1 MAIKRL
7 GIMTTGGDC
16 AGLNAVIRA
25 AVHRAVGGY
34 GCEVVGI
41 RRGTLGLLA
50 DPPDVVRLTPD
61 MFSGNVMRT
70 SGTMIGTTS
79 RGNPFEFPMPD
90 GSRRDRSA
98 DVVTACRALGLDGL
112 IAIGGDGSFRI
123 LGRIAEQHGLKLVGI
138 PKTIDNDVV
147 GTENAIG
154 YITAVNV
161 ATEALDRL
169 YSTAASHS
177 RIMVLEVMGRDAGH
191 IALSSGIAG
200 GADIILIPEI
210 PYRLERLAE
219 RILKLPDELGRSF
232 ALVVVAEGC
241 KGEGGKPVTHAGKAG
256 VLRYGG
262 IGSWLADRLEQ
273 ATGWETRFTILGHV
287 QRGGVPS
294 TTDRVLGATFGV
306 RAVDLAMAGEW
317 GRVVVWQN
325 RQVRDIPLADAMA
338 QSRLVDTEGD
348 LVRTA
353 RGIGI
358 SFGDEDTTHPDS
370 VSPT

>member
-1 MAIKRL
+1 MTIKRL

-25 AVHRAVGGY
+25 AVYRAVQRY
-34 GCEVVGI
+34 DCEVLGI
-41 RRGTLGLLA
+41 WRGTLGLLA
-50 DPPDVVRLTPD
+50 DPPDAVTLTPE
-61 MFSGNVMRT
+61 MFSGPILRT
-70 SGTMIGTTS
+70 GGTVIGTTS
-79 RGNPFEFPMPD
+79 RGDPFDFPMPD

-98 DVVTACRALGLDGL
+98 DIAAGYRKLGLDGL

-123 LGRIAEQHGLKLVGI
+123 IGKLAEKYGLNVIGI

-169 YSTAASHS
+169 QTTAASHS

-191 IALSSGIAG
+191 IALSTGIAG

-210 PYRLERLAE
+210 PYRVEALVR
-219 RILKLPDELGRSF
+219 RIRALPAELGREF

-241 KGEGGKPVTHAGKAG
+241 KTESGKPVTHEEANGA
-256 VLRYGG
+256 VRYGG
-262 IGSWLADRLEQ
+262 IGSWLADRLAER
-273 ATGWETRFTILGHV
+273 TGWETRFTILGHV

-294 TTDRVLGATFGV
+294 TTDRVLAAAFGV
-306 RAVDLAMAGEW
+306 RAVDLAAEGRF
-317 GRVVVWQN
+317 GRVVVWSD
-325 RQVRDIPLADAMA
+325 RQVRDIPLAEVVA
-338 QSRLVDTEGD
+338 SRRCVNIDGD

-353 RGIGI
+353 RGLGI
-358 SFGDEDTTHPDS
+358 SFGDEDTGGGS
-370 VSPT
+370 